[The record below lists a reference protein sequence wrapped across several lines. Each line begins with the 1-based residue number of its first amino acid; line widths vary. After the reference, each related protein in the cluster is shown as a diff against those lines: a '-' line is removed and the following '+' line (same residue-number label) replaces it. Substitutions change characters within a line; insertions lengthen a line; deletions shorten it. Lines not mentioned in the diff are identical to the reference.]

1 MKNVSNKLEK
11 ILTIEQQIEKLKE
24 RQKKI
29 EEQMQVTI
37 GREVLKVWNG
47 GSEAE
52 AIEWVQKLASQVNGI
67 EMPLSQEV
75 KSNGN
80 ESR

>member
-1 MKNVSNKLEK
+1 MTNKLEK

-29 EEQMQVTI
+29 EEQMQVTV
-37 GREVLKVWNG
+37 GREVLRVWNV

-52 AIEWVQKLASQVNGI
+52 AIEWIQKLASQVNGI
-67 EMPLSQEV
+67 EKTPSQEV
-75 KSNGN
+75 SSDGN
-80 ESR
+80 EKL